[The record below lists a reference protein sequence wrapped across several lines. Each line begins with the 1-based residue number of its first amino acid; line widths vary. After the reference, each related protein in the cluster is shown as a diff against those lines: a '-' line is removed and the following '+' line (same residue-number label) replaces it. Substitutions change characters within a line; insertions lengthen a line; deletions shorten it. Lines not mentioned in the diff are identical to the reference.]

1 MSFVKHFKHHRTK
14 IVLGTLIILILAL
27 TLQLTFSIIMSENHA
42 NFRVLLFSKKNYG
55 LITKFDVIFS
65 AVVRF
70 VVRFLLFFTVQNNF
84 LIVIIL
90 FAYLKEKWQK
100 NEIFKRLKF
109 NTLIWNLTT
118 MIIYFV
124 FLFPLWSIVFFS
136 ESEDES
142 VFFSVL
148 KTWEKIISL
157 VCSFALHLFSPMLY
171 TFIYYLYDEHEFMLN
186 KRIVE
191 FRWNVYNN
199 FKFWVYPL
207 LYFLLCI
214 FISNINFYYL
224 NNNGGYLISFLSTRL
239 NDYYLSLD

>member
-1 MSFVKHFKHHRTK
+1 
-14 IVLGTLIILILAL
+14 
-27 TLQLTFSIIMSENHA
+27 
-42 NFRVLLFSKKNYG
+42 
-55 LITKFDVIFS
+55 
-65 AVVRF
+65 
-70 VVRFLLFFTVQNNF
+70 VQNNF

-100 NEIFKRLKF
+100 NEFFKRLKF
-109 NTLIWNLTT
+109 NTLIWILTT

-124 FLFPLWSIVFFS
+124 FLFPLWSRSFFS

-142 VFFSVL
+142 VFFSEL

-157 VCSFALHLFSPMLY
+157 VCSFFLHLFSPMFY
-171 TFIYYLYDEHEFMLN
+171 IFIYYLYDEHEFMLN
-186 KRIVE
+186 KRVVE
-191 FRWNVYNN
+191 FQWKVYNN

-224 NNNGGYLISFLSTRL
+224 SDNGDVEPKPAIWYPFFRQDWTVIIYFLIGFWVLIHSLTILVYFVSKKTNVQKKRKKIL
-239 NDYYLSLD
+239 N